1 MKETLRLILTLSI
14 ICLISGALLAKV
26 DSLTKEP
33 IANANRAKKL
43 DAIKN
48 VLPPCDNQ
56 PDQNSCVVEHNGTEW
71 TFYVAR
77 NDGDYAGAAVE
88 TTSGNG
94 YAGDISL
101 MLGINAEDKTEAIAV
116 LSQKETPGLGAN
128 MTGKKFKSNFVQ
140 KDIKATKWSVKKDG
154 GDIDQI
160 TAATIS
166 SRAVSGAVKDA
177 IDAYL
182 ANIDKI
188 KQTGK

>member
-1 MKETLRLILTLSI
+1 MLPVTTEIMP
-14 ICLISGALLAKV
+14 
-26 DSLTKEP
+26 EP
-33 IANANRAKKL
+33 PLKPHPAMDMPATYH
-43 DAIKN
+43 
-48 VLPPCDNQ
+48 
-56 PDQNSCVVEHNGTEW
+56 SC
-71 TFYVAR
+71 
-77 NDGDYAGAAVE
+77 
-88 TTSGNG
+88 
-94 YAGDISL
+94 
-101 MLGINAEDKTEAIAV
+101 LGINAEDKTEAIAV

-177 IDAYL
+177 IAAYL

>member
-1 MKETLRLILTLSI
+1 MKEMLRLILTLSI

-26 DSLTKEP
+26 DTLTKMP
-33 IANANRAKKL
+33 IEKANRAKKL

-48 VLPPCDNQ
+48 VLPTCDNQ
-56 PDQNSCVVEHNGTEW
+56 PDQNSCVVEHAGAEW
-71 TFYVAR
+71 IFYVAR
-77 NDGDYAGAAVE
+77 NGSDYAGAAVE
-88 TTSGNG
+88 TSSSAG
-94 YAGDISL
+94 YGGDISL
-101 MLGINAEDKTEAIAV
+101 MLGINAEDKTEAIAI

-128 MTGKKFKSNFVQ
+128 IETDKFQSNFKQ
-140 KDIKATKWSVKKDG
+140 KELKTTNWTVKKDG

-166 SRAVSGAVKDA
+166 SRAVSGAVKEA
-177 IDAYL
+177 IAAYL